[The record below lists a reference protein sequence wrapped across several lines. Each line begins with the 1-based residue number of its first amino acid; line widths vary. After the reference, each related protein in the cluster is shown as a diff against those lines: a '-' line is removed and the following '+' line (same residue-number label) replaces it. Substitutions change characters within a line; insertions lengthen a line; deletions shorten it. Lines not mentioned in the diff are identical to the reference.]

1 MAKIIGLDI
10 GSHSIKL
17 VGLKITSRGRFLTHF
32 GVKEIPRGS
41 DKEDGDFIAETIKA
55 IFREA
60 GLKPGKV
67 RLTVSGAGV
76 HIRQVTLPSMPKADL
91 PEAVRWE
98 IRAYLPF
105 PADTARIDF
114 YILDEFVENNAQ
126 KLALIVVACP
136 PPLIDRTLSLAGKA
150 GLRPVHL
157 DVAPFALWNILLAWD
172 GFQRDEGVALLDI
185 GDDKTGLHIFQ
196 GGILQF
202 SREITP
208 AGADITRAI
217 MEGIGSADET
227 NLLYERAERIKKEVG
242 IPAEGTPEGTAD
254 ESISVS
260 KISFW
265 VRPVLERMAAEIR
278 RSLDYYR
285 NQFNTERMDRLLL
298 TGGGSNLKNIAP
310 YLTQE
315 LGLPVERLNPLPHI
329 FSVSRKID
337 GQILDQMGPI
347 ITVAAGAAL
356 AGPKEIELLQA
367 PTPIWSGPRLEKLIP
382 RLSLSITLLIF
393 LLIAWYMNGQL
404 TSLQKER
411 EVKVAKLKALES
423 LQTQLTSLQNR
434 EVQMKQD
441 LSLLPPAMVTP
452 VPMGDLFRAVSR
464 TVPENVTLTLL
475 SIQSKEESAK
485 QGSSIRERRELQI
498 KGLAFGSDLHCLTAL
513 GQIIERLEKSSSFQ
527 NVKLASAHEN
537 QSYTRA
543 ATEFEILCGIN
554 LAEARRKEGR

>member
-1 MAKIIGLDI
+1 MAETVGLDI

-17 VGLKITSRGRFLTHF
+17 VGLKTTSKGALLTHF
-32 GVKEIPRGS
+32 GVKEIPQGS
-41 DKEDGDFIAETIKA
+41 DREHGDFIAETIKA
-55 IFREA
+55 LFRQV

-76 HIRQVTLPSMPKADL
+76 HIRQLTLPSMPKAEL
-91 PEAVRWE
+91 SEAVRWE
-98 IRAYLPF
+98 IRTYLPF
-105 PADTARIDF
+105 PAETAQIDF
-114 YILDEFVENNAQ
+114 YILDEFVENDAQ

-136 PPLIDRTLSLAGKA
+136 APLIDRTLSIAAKA
-150 GLRPVHL
+150 GLKPVHL
-157 DVAPFALWNILLAWD
+157 DVAPFALWNVLLAWD
-172 GFQRDEGVALLDI
+172 GFQHDEGVALLDI
-185 GDDKTGLHIFQ
+185 GEDKTGLHIFQ

-208 AGADITRAI
+208 ASADITRAI
-217 MEGIGSADET
+217 MDGIGSAEDT
-227 NLLYERAERIKKEVG
+227 NLLYERAEKIKKEVG
-242 IPAEGTPEGTAD
+242 IPAEGTPEGPAH

-260 KISFW
+260 QISFW

-278 RSLDYYR
+278 RSLDYYG

-315 LGLPVERLNPLPHI
+315 LGLPVERLNPLPQI

-337 GQILDQMGPI
+337 GQILEQMGPI

-356 AGPKEIELLQA
+356 AGPKQIELLQA

-382 RLSLSITLLIF
+382 RLSVSITLLIF
-393 LLIAWYMNGQL
+393 LLIVWYMNGQL

-411 EVKVAKLKALES
+411 EVKLAKVKALES
-423 LQTQLTSLQNR
+423 LQTQLTSLKSR

-441 LSLLPPAMVTP
+441 LSLLPPAMAMP

-475 SIQSKEESAK
+475 AIQSKEKSAK
-485 QGSSIRERRELQI
+485 PESPIREQKELQI

-513 GQIIERLEKSSSFQ
+513 AQIIERLEKSSSFQ
-527 NVKLASAHEN
+527 NVKLVSAHEN
-537 QSYTRA
+537 HSYTRA
-543 ATEFEILCGIN
+543 ATEFEILCGID
-554 LAEARRKEGR
+554 LAQPRRKESR